1 MEDKQLIKIDLSKNT
16 SNLPTE
22 DFITKVLEERGEHE
36 ALAKFKETNR
46 KMMTTGSNTD
56 RYFSEETK
64 QAIVFEHKNLTESQ
78 VKQIDYMK
86 YVAGNLF
93 DFIRSTKDDSN
104 KRTTALALTNLEIAV
119 MFATKAITQQDEDR
133 DNGVN
138 DNE

>member
-22 DFITKVLEERGEHE
+22 DYILKALEERGEHE

-46 KMMTTGSNTD
+46 KIMTIGSNTGK
-56 RYFSEETK
+56 YFSEEAK
-64 QAIVFEHKNLTESQ
+64 QAIVFEHKNLDTPQ
-78 VKQIDYMK
+78 VEDIQYMK
-86 YVAGNLF
+86 RQAGTLF
-93 DFIRSTKDDSN
+93 DFIRSRRNESN
-104 KRTTALALTNLEIAV
+104 QRATALALTNLEIAV